1 MSHPHTPPPSQQQP
15 ENPLSEALSE
25 AHGHGLSPFTRL
37 FVYAVIV
44 ADVFAVVFFG
54 GTYVLTGSIIPHK
67 PEVNVVVAGEEA
79 DAPKASA
86 EAATAEPAF
95 DLASYV
101 ADPVK
106 GEKIA
111 AKCKACH
118 TFAQG
123 EPNRVGPNQWAIM
136 GGPLAHSPDFAY
148 SSALLAKKAE
158 VPVWTE
164 EAMHA
169 FLAAPKEWLPGT
181 KMQFNGIRNP
191 QERAD
196 LIAWM
201 KTLK

>member
-1 MSHPHTPPPSQQQP
+1 MLTPHHPTPEPPPQTPHDTHAS
-15 ENPLSEALSE
+15 
-25 AHGHGLSPFTRL
+25 HGLSPFTRL

-54 GTYVLTGSIIPHK
+54 GTYVLTGSIIPHQAEDK
-67 PEVNVVVAGEEA
+67 VVVAGAEA
-79 DAPKASA
+79 DAPKTAA
-86 EAATAEPAF
+86 EAAPAEPAF

-106 GEKIA
+106 GEKVA

-136 GGPLAHSPDFAY
+136 GSHLGHREDFTY

-164 EAMHA
+164 DAMHA
-169 FLAAPKEWLPGT
+169 FLANPKEWLPGT
-181 KMQFNGIRNP
+181 KMQFNGIRDAK
-191 QERAD
+191 ERAD

-201 KTLK
+201 KTMK

>member
-1 MSHPHTPPPSQQQP
+1 MSQPHQPDPKPSPQPTPDSHA
-15 ENPLSEALSE
+15 S
-25 AHGHGLSPFTRL
+25 HGLSPFTRL
-37 FVYAVIV
+37 FIYAVII

-67 PEVNVVVAGEEA
+67 AENKVVVAGAEA
-79 DAPKASA
+79 DAPKTA
-86 EAATAEPAF
+86 EAAGPAEPAF

-123 EPNRVGPNQWAIM
+123 EPNRVGPNQWGIM
-136 GGPLAHSPDFAY
+136 GGPMGHSEDYSY
-148 SSALLAKKAE
+148 SSALMAKKTE
-158 VPVWTE
+158 VPMWTE
-164 EAMHA
+164 GAMHA
-169 FLAAPKEWLPGT
+169 FLAAPKEWMPGT

-196 LIAWM
+196 LIAWLKTM
-201 KTLK
+201 K

>member
-1 MSHPHTPPPSQQQP
+1 MSHPHASPTPPTPQETHGSD
-15 ENPLSEALSE
+15 
-25 AHGHGLSPFTRL
+25 AHAHGLSPFTRL

-54 GTYVLTGSIIPHK
+54 GTYVLTGSIIPHQAEDK
-67 PEVNVVVAGEEA
+67 VVVAGAEA
-79 DAPKASA
+79 DAPKTAT
-86 EAATAEPAF
+86 EAAPTEPAF

-123 EPNRVGPNQWAIM
+123 EPNRVGPNQWGIM
-136 GGPLAHSPDFAY
+136 GSHLGHRDDFTY
-148 SSALLAKKAE
+148 SSALMAKKAE

-164 EAMHA
+164 DAMHA
-169 FLAAPKEWLPGT
+169 FLAAPKDWLPGT
-181 KMQFNGIRNP
+181 KMQFNGIRDAK
-191 QERAD
+191 ERAD

-201 KTLK
+201 KTMK